1 MKKHLVLM
9 ACSATKAATP
19 APAFDLYRGVMYS
32 TFRANAPATRPAVI
46 ILSAKHGFL
55 AADQTI
61 EPYEQRMS
69 KARGDEMLDDL
80 ARFDAIT
87 WPTDVRTVFL
97 AGGKDYRRVMRA
109 AIARR
114 MSLGSIA
121 ADVAITETAGAIG
134 YQRAQLGAYL
144 RTMNTMGKNA

>member
-1 MKKHLVLM
+1 MHDLILM
-9 ACSATKAATP
+9 ACSATKGATP

-32 TFRANAPATRPAVI
+32 TFRTNAPATRPAVI

-69 KARGDEMLDDL
+69 KARGDEMLADL
-80 ARFDAIT
+80 VRFDSIT
-87 WPTDVRTVFL
+87 WPTDIRTVFL

-109 AIARR
+109 ALDRR
-114 MSLGSIA
+114 IRLGSIA
-121 ADVAITETAGAIG
+121 GDVAIMETAGAIG
-134 YQRAQLGAYL
+134 YQRAQLGGYL
-144 RTMNTMGKNA
+144 RALGECNA